1 MGKEQRRMRTFL
13 PEPSGSPQVRRV
25 LNPTWTKCRLHVRH
39 VVNSGALDEDKEDAL
54 RKVSFCVSRFII
66 VCPGNSMRQKEPC
79 PFLVV
84 EISCLSFFGI
94 PNGGYSGKTTIS
106 NVDWIG
112 SCLNAGMN
120 AKFLYTNV

>member
-1 MGKEQRRMRTFL
+1 MGKEQRGMRTFL

-25 LNPTWTKCRLHVRH
+25 LNSTWTKCRSHVRH
-39 VVNSGALDEDKEDAL
+39 VVNSVALHEDKEDAL
-54 RKVSFCVSRFII
+54 RKVSFCVPQFIM

-94 PNGGYSGKTTIS
+94 PNGGRSGKTTIFS
-106 NVDWIG
+106 AEG
-112 SCLNAGMN
+112 SVLAR
-120 AKFLYTNV
+120 LLV